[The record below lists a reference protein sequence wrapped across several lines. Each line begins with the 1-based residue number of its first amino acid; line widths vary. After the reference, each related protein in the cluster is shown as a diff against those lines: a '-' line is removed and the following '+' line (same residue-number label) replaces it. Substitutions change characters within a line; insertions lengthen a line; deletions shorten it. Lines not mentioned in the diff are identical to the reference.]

1 MNSLKGSVGLALCAI
16 ASLSAL
22 PTSAAVVVTVNPS
35 EELGPIKPLNGVNNG
50 PAFGEGET
58 GNAAAFRAA
67 RIPFARLH
75 DSNACWTYGAPHV
88 VDVSAVFPDFEADE
102 NDPKNYDFHFTD
114 QYLKTICR
122 AGTKPFFRLG
132 QTIENKSK
140 KYHVA
145 PPNDFDKWARV
156 CEHIIRHCN
165 EGWADGHRLG
175 IEYWEIWNEPD
186 LKKGKPDSERP
197 TWTGTIDE
205 YHRFFRT
212 AAIYLKGR
220 FPNLKIGGPA
230 FANVT
235 GERSEAWVEDFF
247 TRATVEPR
255 VPLDFVSWHRY
266 ANDPVELTNAAARIR
281 AVMDRHGYEKAES
294 VLNEW
299 NCIEDFHDGSY
310 ESTRNMA
317 GVRGAAYAAAA
328 MCAMQES
335 SVDKMMYYD
344 CSPKSRFNGLFEP
357 FTQAPRK
364 GYYAFYRWGRLS
376 ALGTQVGTVCGDK
389 AVWAVAAK
397 GSDGR
402 CGLLISRYADASEAK
417 TCTVTVRPA
426 KKMRFVRPV
435 DVWITDWAHTD
446 AIQSH
451 LPEADGTL
459 KLRMAPSSFLY
470 LEYDANGLAGL

>member
-1 MNSLKGSVGLALCAI
+1 MNSFKRLVGLAQCVLVSVSA
-16 ASLSAL
+16 LSA
-22 PTSAAVVVTVNPS
+22 SSAVVVTVDSND
-35 EELGPIKPLNGVNNG
+35 EMGQVKPLNGVNNG
-50 PAFGEGET
+50 PVAGEGEV

-88 VDVSAVFPDFEADE
+88 VDVSAVFPDFDADE
-102 NDPKNYDFHFTD
+102 DNPKSYDFHFTD

-132 QTIENKSK
+132 QTIENKPK

-145 PPNDFDKWARV
+145 PPKDFEKWARV

-165 EGWADGHRLG
+165 EGWADGHRFG
-175 IEYWEIWNEPD
+175 IEYWEVWNEPD
-186 LKKGKPDSERP
+186 LKKGKPDAERP
-197 TWTGTIDE
+197 TWTGTTDE
-205 YHRFFRT
+205 YHRFFRIVT
-212 AAIYLKGR
+212 RQLKAA
-220 FPNLKIGGPA
+220 FPKLKIGGPA
-230 FANVT
+230 FSNVV
-235 GERSEAWVEDFF
+235 GEKAEAWVEDFF
-247 TRATVEPR
+247 TRASAEPR
-255 VPLDFVSWHRY
+255 VPLDFISWHRY
-266 ANDPVELTNAAARIR
+266 ANDPAELTNAAAKIR
-281 AVMDRHGYEKAES
+281 AAMDRYGYEKAES
-294 VLNEW
+294 ILDEW
-299 NCIEDFHDGSY
+299 NYIDDFHDGSY
-310 ESTRNMA
+310 ESTRNMT
-317 GVRGAAYAAAA
+317 GFRGAAYAAAA
-328 MCAMQES
+328 MCAMQGS

-376 ALGTQVGTVCGDK
+376 ALGTQVRTVCGDK

-397 GSDGR
+397 GQDGH

-426 KKMRFVRPV
+426 KNMRFVRPV

-446 AIQSH
+446 AVQNH
-451 LPEADGTL
+451 LPASDGSL

-470 LEYDANGLAGL
+470 LEFDATDLAGL